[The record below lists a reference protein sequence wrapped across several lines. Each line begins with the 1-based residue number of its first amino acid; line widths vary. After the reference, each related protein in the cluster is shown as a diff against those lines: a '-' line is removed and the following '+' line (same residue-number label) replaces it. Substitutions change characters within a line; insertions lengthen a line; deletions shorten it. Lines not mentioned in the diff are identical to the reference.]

1 MLDSFRQKQRWC
13 DKVMKYFSVMLWLKR
28 DVPKSSMII
37 IAATL
42 AAQIFL
48 PKWHI
53 DNLAM
58 LKSSVSTSLAP
69 SWLNRATSPCNCTVL
84 VFLCICP
91 VNRTR
96 LPLYVY
102 IAIYQVLDWRNLCIF
117 CLCELFRGLCVLHI
131 EVQRCQ
137 FVELLS
143 VQIIFPNC
151 SLWT

>member
-1 MLDSFRQKQRWC
+1 MLDSFRQKQRRC

-28 DVPKSSMII
+28 DVPKSSTII

-69 SWLNRATSPCNCTVL
+69 SWLNRATSPGNCTVL

-131 EVQRCQ
+131 EVQHCQ